1 MFKVSAV
8 TTTTTYHIL
17 SDSELSVT
25 EVEGLVYD
33 NVLNG
38 VRYKEYD
45 IDVVDID
52 TCIVDGV
59 EYNKYTVVVDI
70 RY

>member
-25 EVEGLVYD
+25 KLEGLVYD
-33 NVLNG
+33 NVLKG
-38 VRYKEYD
+38 VRYKGYD

-52 TCIVDGV
+52 TCVIDGV
-59 EYNKYTVVVDI
+59 EYNKYTVIVDI